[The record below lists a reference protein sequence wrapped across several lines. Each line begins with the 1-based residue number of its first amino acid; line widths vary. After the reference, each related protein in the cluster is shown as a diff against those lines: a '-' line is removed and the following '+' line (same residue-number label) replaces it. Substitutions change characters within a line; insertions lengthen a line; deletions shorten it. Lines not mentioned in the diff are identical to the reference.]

1 MSEHYHYTEC
11 GLDDVYLVNGV
22 DVVDGRMT
30 IHEIDGLHR
39 AIGQWL
45 VTNKK
50 SLSGAEM
57 RFLRHELELS
67 QASLARMLG
76 VTEQSVLRWEKKR
89 RDRGNGSPAA
99 ERALRMLYLDK
110 FDGDTRLSE
119 TLEMIADLED
129 EIGNL
134 MEFSLSDVSEW
145 REDHAA

>member
-11 GLDDVYLVNGV
+11 GLNDVYLVDGV
-22 DVVDGRMT
+22 NVVDGQMT
-30 IHEIDGLHR
+30 IHDIDGLHR

-67 QASLARMLG
+67 QASLSRLLG

-89 RDRGNGSPAA
+89 QDRGNGSPAA

-110 FDGDTRLSE
+110 FYGDTGLSE
-119 TLEMIADLED
+119 ALERIADLED
-129 EIGNL
+129 ELDSL
-134 MEFSLSDVSEW
+134 MEFGLSEDSKW
-145 REDHAA
+145 QEDHAA